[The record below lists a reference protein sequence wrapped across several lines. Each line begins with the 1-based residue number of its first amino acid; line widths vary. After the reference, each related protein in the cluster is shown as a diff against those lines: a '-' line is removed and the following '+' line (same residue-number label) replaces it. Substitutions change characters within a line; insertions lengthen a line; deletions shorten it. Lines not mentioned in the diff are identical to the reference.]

1 MRTKAHKICSQ
12 ILTICLLVSA
22 LPLAAYAETEIT
34 GCDRLAANPPD
45 PDRVVEGVPRDQ
57 VDIPAAIA
65 ACRIA
70 IERYPDVARF
80 SYQLGRALF
89 YDVQIAAALKAFER
103 AIAQDYR
110 QAKFLTGLI
119 MSRGYTDVPGDICR
133 IEALW
138 RGAAHQDHGNAQ
150 VSYVDF
156 ALQGRFALCEG
167 RASKAEMQR
176 FLDRAAPQLGYVGG
190 LLISNL
196 SDGLEGW
203 DLED

>member
-1 MRTKAHKICSQ
+1 MRSKAHKICSAF
-12 ILTICLLVSA
+12 LTICLIAAGLV
-22 LPLAAYAETEIT
+22 PPVAAEVQVT

-45 PDRVVEGVPRDQ
+45 PDRVTDGVSREH

-70 IERYPDVARF
+70 VGAHPDVARF
-80 SYQLGRALF
+80 SYQLGRVLF
-89 YDVQIAAALKAFER
+89 YDGQTALALESFGR
-103 AIAQDYR
+103 AIEQDYR

-119 MSRGYTDVPGDICR
+119 MARGYDGVPNDVCR

-138 RGAAHQDHGNAQ
+138 RAAARQNHSNAQ

-156 ALQGRFALCEG
+156 ALQGRFDRCDG
-167 RASKAEMQR
+167 RASNVELGS
-176 FLDRAAPQLGYVGG
+176 FLDMAEPQLGYVGS
-190 LLISNL
+190 LLIANL
-196 SDGLEGW
+196 RH